1 MADVVV
7 PVAKRLQRP
16 SWRDTRLLVGVFLVL
31 LATVLGAKAVAS
43 FDDRVPMYQATQ
55 AIKPG
60 DRLGAGNLK
69 RVEVLLGD
77 VGAAY
82 RSASAPLP
90 DDAYAVRTVAAGEL
104 LPGVAVGKAEDLT
117 VQPLTVRVDAVQVD
131 GLSGGSLVDVYVNAA
146 SDRAGSS
153 ATAAPAGPKLLLEA
167 VTVAGVSKDASRFGS
182 SSSTSAVQV
191 LVPRAKVS
199 DLIAAIDAEAK
210 ITLVPV
216 PGSAT
221 SSGS

>member
-16 SWRDTRLLVGVFLVL
+16 GWRDTRLLVGVFLVL

-77 VGAAY
+77 VGSAY

-90 DDAYAVRTVAAGEL
+90 DDAYAVRTVPAGEL
-104 LPGVAVGKAEDLT
+104 LPNEAIGKAADLT
-117 VQPLTVRVDAVQVD
+117 VQPLTVRVDAVQVG
-131 GLSGGSLVDVYVNAA
+131 GLDGGSLVDVYVNAA
-146 SDRAGSS
+146 TDRVGSA
-153 ATAAPAGPKLLLEA
+153 ATAAPTGPKRLLES
-167 VTVAGVSKDASRFGS
+167 VTVASVTKDASRFGS
-182 SSSTSAVQV
+182 SSSTSAVQI
-191 LVPRAKVS
+191 LVPRANVS
-199 DLIAAIDAEAK
+199 DLIAAIDAESK

-216 PGSAT
+216 PGSG
-221 SSGS
+221 SGSGS